1 MALFEHTL
9 TSGQSLSVGAQY
21 APEEPGFSTVSEA
34 ANAKT
39 VNAGFGGQVAHQIA
53 AGGRQ
58 RPDLS
63 MGYRIAQADTSRNWG
78 FTTCGQGGATIAQL
92 SKGTTQYTNMIN
104 TVTNEKANRVAAGD
118 TYKIRAFHWI
128 QGESDQRDG
137 MTAAAY
143 RAAVL
148 QLRADY
154 HADFNPITGQGD
166 TIPWILSQVGTW
178 PYYVVPPTIPLAQVD
193 MARTVPG
200 MYVVGGQYQLE
211 YHDELHPTARGYYHL
226 GELHARAHQA
236 VVNGAG
242 WKPFAPTAYT
252 VTAAGVEL
260 TYDVPSGA
268 LVFDTTTIAAQP
280 NMGFSL
286 QGTAAQIAGVAISG
300 TNKVT
305 ITTDRPI
312 TEAGAKVGYGVTN
325 TGSPRG
331 LGNLRDSD
339 PGVSAYDATPL
350 RNWALQTLD
359 ALDVPAS
366 PTPAYKFTITD
377 SYARKN
383 GQMYKLTRA

>member
-39 VNAGFGGQVAHQIA
+39 VIAGFGGQEAHQIA

-63 MGYRIAQADTSRNWG
+63 MGYRIAETDPARQWG
-78 FTTCGQGGATIAQL
+78 FTTCGQGGATIAEL
-92 SKGTTQYTNMIN
+92 SKGTTQYTNMVN
-104 TVTNEKANRVAAGD
+104 TVTAEKNNRVAAGD
-118 TYKIRAFHWI
+118 TYKVRAFHWI

-154 HADFNPITGQGD
+154 ETDLQTGA
-166 TIPWILSQVGTW
+166 IPWVISQVGTW
-178 PYYVVPPTIPLAQVD
+178 PSYTNPPTIPLAQVD
-193 MARTVPG
+193 LARTVPG
-200 MYVVGGQYQLE
+200 IYIVGGQYQLE
-211 YHDELHPTARGYYHL
+211 YLDDLHPTARGYYHL
-226 GELHARAHQA
+226 GELHARANKA
-236 VVNGAG
+236 AIEGAG
-242 WKPFAPTAYT
+242 WAPFAPTSYA
-252 VTAAGVEL
+252 VTPTGVEV
-260 TYDVPSGA
+260 TYHSPSGA
-268 LVFDTTTIAAQP
+268 LVFDTATVPAQP

-286 QGTAAQIAGVAISG
+286 QGTAAQITGVAITG
-300 TNKVT
+300 TKKVT
-305 ITTDRPI
+305 ISTDRRI
-312 TEAGAKVGYGVTN
+312 TESAASVGYGVTDS
-325 TGSPRG
+325 GSPRG

-359 ALDVPAS
+359 NLGLSGRP
-366 PTPAYKFTITD
+366 PYKFYVPETYILKDGLLLKTG
-377 SYARKN
+377 S
-383 GQMYKLTRA
+383 KLIEVG

>member
-1 MALFEHTL
+1 VALFEHTL

-21 APEEPGFSTVSEA
+21 APEEAGFSTVSEA

-39 VNAGFGGQVAHQIA
+39 VVAGYGGQAAHQIA

-92 SKGTTQYTNMIN
+92 AKGTTQYTNMVN
-104 TVTNEKANRVAAGD
+104 TVTAEKANRVAAGD

-137 MTAAAY
+137 MTADAY
-143 RAAVL
+143 KAAVL

-154 HADFNPITGQGD
+154 NTDLMPISGQADQF
-166 TIPWILSQVGTW
+166 PWILSQVGTW
-178 PYYVVPPTIPLAQVD
+178 PYYSIPPAIPLAQVD

-236 VVNGAG
+236 VISGAG
-242 WKPFAPTAYT
+242 WAPFAPTSYA
-252 VTAAGVEL
+252 VTDTGVDI
-260 TYDVPSGA
+260 TYHTPTGA
-268 LVFDTTTIAAQP
+268 LVLDTATVPAQP

-286 QGTAAQIAGVAISG
+286 QGTSAQITGVALTGPS
-300 TNKVT
+300 TLRLS
-305 ITTDRPI
+305 TDRRI
-312 TEAGAKVGYGVTN
+312 TEQGAKVGYGVTN

-359 ALDVPAS
+359 ALTVPIVK
-366 PTPAYKFTITD
+366 PAHKFTITD
-377 SYARKN
+377 MYARK
-383 GQMYKLTRA
+383 GGLLLKLSKN